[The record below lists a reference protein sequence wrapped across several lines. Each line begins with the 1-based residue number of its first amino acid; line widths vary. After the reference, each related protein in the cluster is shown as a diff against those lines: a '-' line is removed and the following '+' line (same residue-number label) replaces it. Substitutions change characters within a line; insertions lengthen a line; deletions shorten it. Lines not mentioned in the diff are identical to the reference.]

1 VNRQIRTLAK
11 TRIFLLY
18 SKRRFQWNKIKSSIS
33 LRNSSLISKDP
44 ALQKQVIPKISRE
57 EQIRNI
63 TRDKDTDVFRGSTK
77 PEMLTYIHVGI
88 SQPGLESISTPS
100 SGLHVLSLVSFL
112 LSTCSTLNN
121 LD

>member
-1 VNRQIRTLAK
+1 MLAK

-18 SKRRFQWNKIKSSIS
+18 SKRRLQWNKIKSSRS
-33 LRNSSLISKDP
+33 QRNSSLVSKDL

-57 EQIRNI
+57 EQIKNR
-63 TRDKDTDVFRGSTK
+63 TRDKDTDIFRGSTK
-77 PEMLTYIHVGI
+77 PEMFTYIHIGV
-88 SQPGLESISTPS
+88 SQPGLETILTPS
-100 SGLHVLSLVSFL
+100 SGLHVFSLVRFL